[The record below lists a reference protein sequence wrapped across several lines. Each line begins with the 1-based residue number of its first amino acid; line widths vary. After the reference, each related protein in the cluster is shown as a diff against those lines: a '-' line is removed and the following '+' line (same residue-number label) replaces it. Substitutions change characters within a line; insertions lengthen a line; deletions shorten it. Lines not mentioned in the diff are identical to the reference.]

1 MKQTGKNL
9 LMLLLSCSLFS
20 ACNKELKDDVENLQK
35 PIPSGIV
42 ILDET
47 PVRVVK
53 GNQFQVT
60 FRVNPSGIELTKEN
74 VELDVRNSDTYF
86 YFDKT
91 DTKAQTRASYVTSS
105 DYYELANIEPDK
117 NTGGETLDGQWVATI
132 QTKGEANFRNLANL
146 LFIANYTDATGVA
159 RKVSSSAISV
169 EIVPTVDEGTVF
181 GYSKVQTI
189 YSTDS
194 AINPYILFV
203 DINAYKNDKGDEWH
217 YNREFITEI
226 KTTVNKDELTA
237 DTTNVYSS
245 YYISFTPQ
253 TENQK
258 WKDLLENKVKK
269 AISDTKVELIDFGN
283 TSKSLDL
290 PVTYCMNL
298 IKLNIE
304 LSAAEVNKLYDSRK
318 DYNLDLSGTLAEYGF
333 SPDFYSELARKAIAL
348 SMDGK
353 ISDTFPVIFD
363 ENINLTDEKGLFKP
377 IANLWVSG
385 KATPGMELPEDEINT
400 ATITIASLP
409 QELTQPNF
417 LLINVGIALAI
428 RIIE

>member
-1 MKQTGKNL
+1 MYAIATL
-9 LMLLLSCSLFS
+9 IS
-20 ACNKELKDDVENLQK
+20 
-35 PIPSGIV
+35 I
-42 ILDET
+42 
-47 PVRVVK
+47 
-53 GNQFQVT
+53 
-60 FRVNPSGIELTKEN
+60 
-74 VELDVRNSDTYF
+74 
-86 YFDKT
+86 FDKT

-132 QTKGEANFRNLANL
+132 QTKGDANFRNLADL

-189 YSTDS
+189 YSTDNT
-194 AINPYILFV
+194 INPYILFI

-269 AISDTKVELIDFGN
+269 ATSDTKVELIDFGN

-290 PVTYCMNL
+290 PVTYCQNKIQLNL
-298 IKLNIE
+298 E
-304 LSAAEVNKLYDSRK
+304 LSAAEINHIYDSNINNY
-318 DYNLDLSGTLAEYGF
+318 DIDLSAMLLEYGF
-333 SPDFYSELARKAIAL
+333 TSDCIDKL
-348 SMDGK
+348 SIK
-353 ISDTFPVIFD
+353 ITQGNSNGGTLIQIPLICDEVEIFD
-363 ENINLTDEKGLFKP
+363 KDKSFKP
-377 IANLWVSG
+377 IASYWISDKVSS
-385 KATPGMELPEDEINT
+385 GMETLEEEICK
-400 ATITIASLP
+400 IPIIVISMP
-409 QELTQPNF
+409 QELSDPKF
-417 LLINVGIALAI
+417 ILINEEISLPI
-428 RIIE
+428 RITD

>member
-1 MKQTGKNL
+1 
-9 LMLLLSCSLFS
+9 MLLLGCSLFS
-20 ACNKELKDDVENLQK
+20 ACNKGLKEDIENLQK

-91 DTKAQTRASYVTSS
+91 DTKAQTRTSYVTSS

-132 QTKGEANFRNLANL
+132 QTKGDANFRNLANL
-146 LFIANYTDATGVA
+146 LFIANYTDVTGVA

-181 GYSKVQTI
+181 GYSKAQTI
-189 YSTDS
+189 YSKDN

-203 DINAYKNDKGDEWH
+203 DINAYKNEKGDEWH
-217 YNREFITEI
+217 YNREFITKI
-226 KTTVNKDELTA
+226 KTTVNEGELTA

-253 TENQK
+253 TENQI

-269 AISDTKVELIDFGN
+269 AVSDTKVELIDFGN
-283 TSKSLDL
+283 TSKSLEL
-290 PVTYCMNL
+290 PVTYSTNL
-298 IKLNIE
+298 IQLNLE
-304 LSAAEVNKLYDSRK
+304 LSATEVNQLYNSGKNYD
-318 DYNLDLSGTLAEYGF
+318 LDLSEIFTEHGF
-333 SPDFYSELARKAIAL
+333 STDCFSGLTRISISV
-348 SMDGK
+348 SMDTG
-353 ISDTFPVIFD
+353 SGSFPVVFD
-363 ENINLTDEKGLFKP
+363 GEISSIENKDIFKP
-377 IANLWVSG
+377 ETSLWIWKTV
-385 KATPGMELPEDEINT
+385 TPGMETAEHEINK
-400 ATITIASLP
+400 AKITIISLP
-409 QELTQPNF
+409 QELNAPTFTLVNMD
-417 LLINVGIALAI
+417 IAIAI